1 MTMSDNPQPDKIRT
15 LFDLFNEIGIVN
27 QLSST
32 RFDRVLPEGLT
43 RSQFS
48 VLNNFVRLGGTRTP
62 LQLARAFQ
70 VTKGAMTNTLK
81 RLQARGSITLSV
93 DPADKR
99 GKIVKITKSGRAL
112 RERAIKVAS
121 AELAEVAALF
131 NGAQIDDRLI
141 DDMLSNLRKIRELL
155 DNARN

>member
-1 MTMSDNPQPDKIRT
+1 MRKSDSSQADKTRT
-15 LFDLFNEIGIVN
+15 LFELFNEIGIVN

-32 RFDRVLPEGLT
+32 RFDRVLPDGLT

-81 RLQARGSITLSV
+81 RLEARGSITMSV

-99 GKIVKITKSGRAL
+99 GKLIKITKSGRAL
-112 RERAIKVAS
+112 RERAVKLAS
-121 AELAEVAALF
+121 AELAEIGALF
-131 NGAQIDDRLI
+131 DDDLL
-141 DDMLSNLRKIRELL
+141 DKMLPQLRKIRELL
-155 DNARN
+155 DVARN

>member
-1 MTMSDNPQPDKIRT
+1 MTKPDSPQPDKVRA

-48 VLNNFVRLGGTRTP
+48 VLNNFVRLGGTRNP

-81 RLQARGSITLSV
+81 RLEARGSITLSV
-93 DPADKR
+93 DPVDKR

-112 RERAIKVAS
+112 RERAIKAAS
-121 AELAEVAALF
+121 AELSEVATLLS
-131 NGAQIDDRLI
+131 GAQMDDHLL

-155 DNARN
+155 DSARD